1 MKYFVQQSFVP
12 KRISSN
18 TCFTN
23 TIIVRNTIQYNT
35 CFENCPKRI
44 LNHSKVPFGFS
55 IFDQM
60 RLVNSLYE
68 IVWGYALVVDS
79 T

>member
-1 MKYFVQQSFVP
+1 MKNDVQKSFVS
-12 KRISSN
+12 KRTSSN
-18 TCFTN
+18 TCF
-23 TIIVRNTIQYNT
+23 
-35 CFENCPKRI
+35 ENYPKRI
-44 LNHSKVPFGFS
+44 LNHSKVPIGFS

-60 RLVNSLYE
+60 RLVNYLYE